1 MSGAM
6 TTRTQEP
13 LVVCV
18 WEGGGGGGGGGES
31 LTPDKEKKL
40 S

>member
-18 WEGGGGGGGGGES
+18 WEGGGGGGES
-31 LTPDKEKKL
+31 LTPDKEKK
-40 S
+40 SS